1 MNIEERI
8 LKLKNKLNAVILA
21 HNYQIPEIQDIADF
35 VGDSLDLSRKAKETD
50 NDVIVFCGV
59 KFMAETAKILSPE
72 KEVLLPDISAGCP
85 MADMITAENVRE
97 LREKYPDAGF
107 VAYVNT
113 NAEVKAEV
121 DICCTSSNA
130 VKIVNSLKNERIV
143 FIPDRNLGSYV
154 QKYTKKEIILWNG
167 FCPTHHSLITVED
180 ILKLKKEHPEALIL
194 VHPECIP
201 EVVDIADQ
209 VASTNGIINLAK
221 KLPNREFIIGTEE
234 GIVHRLKKE
243 NPEKEFYPIKKAVCF
258 NMKKINFKSLLE
270 SLELKRYRIEL
281 DKEILFKAK
290 KSLDEMIQI

>member
-1 MNIEERI
+1 MDIRDKI
-8 LKLKNKLNAVILA
+8 IKLKNELNAIILA

-35 VGDSLDLSRKAKETD
+35 VGDSLDLSRKAKDTD

-72 KEVLLPDISAGCP
+72 KEVLLPEISAGCP
-85 MADMITAENVRE
+85 MADMIKSDDVKE
-97 LREKYPDAGF
+97 LRGKYPDAGF

-113 NAEVKAEV
+113 NADVKAEV

-130 VKIVNSLKNERIV
+130 IKIVNSLKNEKIV

-154 QKYTKKEIILWNG
+154 QRYTKKEIILWNG
-167 FCPTHHSLITVED
+167 FCPTHNSLITVED
-180 ILKLKKEHPEALIL
+180 ISKLKEEHPEALVL

-201 EVVDIADQ
+201 EVVDIADE

-221 KLPNREFIIGTEE
+221 KLPNKEFIIGTEE

-243 NPEKEFYPIKKAVCF
+243 NPEKEFYPVKKAVCF
-258 NMKKINFKSLLE
+258 NMKKINLKSLLE
-270 SLELKRYRIEL
+270 SLEMKRYKIEI

-290 KSLDEMIQI
+290 KSLDEMIKI